1 MNDSF
6 NFDSEFIENQHL
18 SFIKTSVEILLLR
31 ILGLELD
38 LCHFHEIYL
47 HSSVRLVVIVV
58 VKACLIN
65 LSEHP
70 VSLFNFCNLTP
81 SNYVATTSASSFI
94 EKLIHLLVAEQSFGK
109 MN

>member
-6 NFDSEFIENQHL
+6 NFDTAFIEN
-18 SFIKTSVEILLLR
+18 KTSVEILLLR

-38 LCHFHEIYL
+38 LYYFHEIYL
-47 HSSVRLVVIVV
+47 HSSASLDVIVV

>member
-6 NFDSEFIENQHL
+6 NFDSEFIENKTL
-18 SFIKTSVEILLLR
+18 KMTSVEILLLR

-38 LCHFHEIYL
+38 LCYFHEIYL
-47 HSSVRLVVIVV
+47 HSSASLVVIVV
-58 VKACLIN
+58 VKVCLIN